1 MDGVGESACV
11 RFFITNSMQF
21 SPLTVH
27 LSVQRATT
35 KSVSTRK
42 IKRNHV
48 GAGFPRPIASIT
60 DPGGENPPLRWIA
73 WLRLIFLALTDFV
86 VVAIPQPRRGGMF
99 IVTWANR
106 VLAPAGRHPLLADVA
121 PDGAWTDYFLAP
133 INISP
138 LRGWRHKIR

>member
-73 WLRLIFLALTDFV
+73 WLRLIFKDHK
-86 VVAIPQPRRGGMF
+86 RR
-99 IVTWANR
+99 ARLNR
-106 VLAPAGRHPLLADVA
+106 RSAAEDAMSKNTRKVSEP
-121 PDGAWTDYFLAP
+121 
-133 INISP
+133 
-138 LRGWRHKIR
+138 